1 MSRNSRISDET
12 LLGYLLM
19 ALPEDEQWRI
29 EALALSDSVLQQR
42 IQDLRDLLS
51 PMQASLQPV
60 DSPRNLTA
68 STMAMIEQSQG
79 SAAEPGE
86 PELKMT
92 QPLYEASRSTRLAWI
107 DSLVALVAG
116 IAVLT
121 VLLPSVWYSR
131 ESARRTSCAANL
143 RELGHAFVLFSQ
155 NNPDRQLP
163 RIDVSGPLSFAG
175 VYSIRLKD
183 AGLLGASRW
192 LWCPS
197 SESLNVGQEVP
208 SLESFLSASPATQQG
223 LRFTVGGNMS
233 YNLGNIVNSDYTT
246 PSLSG
251 STHFAVLGDS
261 LPKMVDDELQ
271 AVHGAN
277 VANVLFDDGRIQSV
291 QIKCRNVS
299 TLLDN
304 PFLNRDMQQA
314 VGKGLGDT
322 CLGPS
327 FQNPFKPVRSE
338 PTAH

>member
-1 MSRNSRISDET
+1 MSRKSSISDET
-12 LLGYLLM
+12 LLGYLLL

-29 EALALSDSVLQQR
+29 ETLALSDSVLQQR

-51 PMQASLQPV
+51 PMQACLPPEEP
-60 DSPRNLTA
+60 PRNLTA
-68 STMAMIEQSQG
+68 STMAMIEKSQG
-79 SAAEPGE
+79 SDSEPGLS
-86 PELKMT
+86 ELKMT
-92 QPLYEASRSTRLAWI
+92 QPFYESSRSTRLAWI
-107 DSLVALVAG
+107 DSVVALVAG
-116 IAVLT
+116 VAILT

-131 ESARRTSCAANL
+131 ESARRTSCASNL
-143 RELGHAFVLFSQ
+143 RELGHAFDLFSQ

-175 VYSIRLKD
+175 VYSMRLKE
-183 AGLLGASRW
+183 AGLLGASKW

-197 SESLNVGQEVP
+197 VESLDVGQEVP
-208 SLESFLSASPATQQG
+208 SVEDFLVASPSTQER

-233 YNLGNIVNSDYTT
+233 FNLGNMVDSDYTT
-246 PSLSG
+246 PSLNG
-251 STHFAVLGDS
+251 RTYFAVLGDS
-261 LPKMVDDELQ
+261 LPKIADDELE

-277 VANVLFDDGRIQSV
+277 VANVLYDDGRIQSV
-291 QIKCRNVS
+291 QVKCRNVS

-304 PFLNRDMQQA
+304 PYLNRDMQQA

-338 PTAH
+338 

>member
-1 MSRNSRISDET
+1 MSRNSSISDET
-12 LLGYLLM
+12 LLGYLLL

-51 PMQASLQPV
+51 PMQACLPPA

-79 SAAEPGE
+79 SASAEPGL

-116 IAVLT
+116 IAILT

-143 RELGHAFVLFSQ
+143 RELGQAFVLFSQ
-155 NNPDRQLP
+155 NNADRQLP

-175 VYSIRLKD
+175 VYSIRLKE
-183 AGLLGASRW
+183 AGLLGASKW

-197 SESLNVGQEVP
+197 SENLNVGQEVP
-208 SLESFLSASPATQQG
+208 SLESFLLASPATQEG

-233 YNLGNIVNSDYTT
+233 YNLGNIVNSDYKT

-251 STHFAVLGDS
+251 STYFAVLGDS
-261 LPKMVDDELQ
+261 LPKVVDDELQ

-277 VANVLFDDGRIQSV
+277 VANVLFDDGRVQSIQV
-291 QIKCRNVS
+291 KFRKGS

-304 PFLNRDMQQA
+304 PYLNRDMQQA

-327 FQNPFKPVRSE
+327 FQNPFKPVRIE
-338 PTAH
+338 